1 MNEIITILL
10 DHSVLGCWVIY
21 SIIREKSLMKRMDE
35 QNQRFTSERITWDR
49 ERTRWMRTLGRKL
62 SDNTIRDVQDK

>member
-1 MNEIITILL
+1 MNEIISVLL

-21 SIIREKSLMKRMDE
+21 SIIREKSLMKRIDE
-35 QNQRFTSERITWDR
+35 QEQRFRSERITWDR

-62 SDNTIRDVQDK
+62 SDNTILDVQDN

>member
-21 SIIREKSLMKRMDE
+21 SIIREKSLIRRMDE
-35 QNQRFTSERITWDR
+35 QNQSFKSERISWDR
-49 ERTRWMRTLGRKL
+49 ERNRWMRTLGRKL
-62 SDNTIRDVQDK
+62 SDNTIMDVQDK

>member
-1 MNEIITILL
+1 MNEIISVLL

-21 SIIREKSLMKRMDE
+21 SIIREKSLMKRIDE
-35 QNQRFTSERITWDR
+35 QEQRFRSERITWDG

-62 SDNTIRDVQDK
+62 SDNTILDVQDN

>member
-1 MNEIITILL
+1 MNDIISIIL

-21 SIIREKSLMKRMDE
+21 SIIREKSLMAKIEE
-35 QNQRFTSERITWDR
+35 QEQRFRHERISWDR

-62 SDNTIRDVQDK
+62 SDDTIMDVQDN

>member
-1 MNEIITILL
+1 MNEIINVLL

-35 QNQRFTSERITWDR
+35 QEQRFRSERITWDR

-62 SDNTIRDVQDK
+62 SDNTIIDVQDN